1 MGGKMGTGELD
12 ERGRITIPKDIREKM
27 GLKSGDR
34 VRISARKDGVTVE
47 KVIDLNKFIEELCGC
62 ITIKGDMD
70 PLRLKEIWRT
80 AP

>member
-1 MGGKMGTGELD
+1 MGTGELD